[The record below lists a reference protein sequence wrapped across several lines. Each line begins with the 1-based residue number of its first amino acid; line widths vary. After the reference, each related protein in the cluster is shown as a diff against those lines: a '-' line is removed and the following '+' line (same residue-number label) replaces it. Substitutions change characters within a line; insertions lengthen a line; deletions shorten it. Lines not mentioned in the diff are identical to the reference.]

1 MRQIHPTAIVD
12 PGADLG
18 DEVVVGPYAIV
29 ENNTKIGD
37 RTTIGSHALVA
48 SGSRIGVDCHIFH
61 GAVVGT
67 IPQDLKFKNEETIL
81 TVGARTT
88 IREFATLNRGTA
100 EGGTTTVGAD
110 CLLMAYAHVAHDCAI
125 GDSVILANAVN
136 LAGHVV
142 IEDFAIV
149 GGMTPVHQFV
159 RIGRHVFIGGGY
171 RVPKDVPPYILA
183 GNEPLRYN
191 GLNSVGLRR
200 RNFKP
205 EAISA
210 LKNAYRLVFRS
221 GLNVTQALKEIS
233 QELEMTEEVKIVVD
247 FITNSQ
253 RGIIG

>member
-12 PGADLG
+12 PDAHLG

-29 ENNTKIGD
+29 EKNTEIGD

-48 SGSRIGVDCHIFH
+48 SGSRIGSDCRIFH

-67 IPQDLKFKNEETIL
+67 IPQDLKFENEETVL
-81 TVGARTT
+81 TVGERTT

-100 EGGTTTVGAD
+100 DRGATTVGSD

-183 GNEPLRYN
+183 GSEPLRYN

-210 LKNAYRLVFRS
+210 LKKAYRLVFRS
-221 GLNVTQALKEIS
+221 GLNVTQALEKIS
-233 QELEMTEEVKIVVD
+233 QELEMTEEVKTVVD
-247 FITNSQ
+247 FIKNSR